1 VVNVIVMKPGEIIK
15 QMRTSRNLTQT
26 QLAEKAGVT
35 RARISALEKADN
47 INFVTFTELID
58 LMDFKLFAVPK
69 EEFSPITGLIDASQS

>member
-1 VVNVIVMKPGEIIK
+1 MKPGEIIK
-15 QMRTSRNLTQT
+15 QMRTFRNLTQT

-69 EEFSPITGLIDASQS
+69 EQFSPITGLIDASQP